1 MDSETGNT
9 ILTNGVVIAITGFV
23 IVALGSG
30 LIGCIIWIFNRVM
43 KEIKSY
49 REESLAQSTE
59 LTNAL
64 NNKFKSLNYYTKL
77 TDKIQIQ
84 HEERLNVFHDHA
96 REVKSKLIEHQQ
108 ILSKHD
114 IEISNLKKT
123 G

>member
-9 ILTNGVVIAITGFV
+9 ILTNGVVLAITGFV

-96 REVKSKLIEHQQ
+96 REVKSKLFEHQQ

-114 IEISNLKKT
+114 IEISNLKKV